1 MVPLIVLT
9 VLPLLALA
17 IYWLGRPRPERSEER
32 FYVFRCNRCGQKV
45 RYLAEKA
52 GRPGKCPRC
61 KTSCV
66 LPATPQDTDDVA
78 YNRHGYPVR
87 VGQVLR

>member
-1 MVPLIVLT
+1 MVPLVVLAI
-9 VLPLLALA
+9 LPLMALA
-17 IYWLGRPRPERSEER
+17 GYWITRRRPARAEER
-32 FYVFRCNRCGQKV
+32 FFVFRCNRCGQKV

-61 KTSCV
+61 KTACV
-66 LPATPQDTDDVA
+66 LPSTPQDADDVA
-78 YNRHGYPVR
+78 YNRRGYPVR